1 MLFIGRFMY
10 CCAVMKWCEN
20 MVFFLSK
27 KEKKFF
33 GELKFMLCFWYIK
46 QESYLASEKKL
57 EGSFFLNF
65 NGIKNWNFLML
76 TVVVTTLKLLFE
88 KLNCELYSR
97 TYFTYYSKIINL
109 NSTFGVNNF
118 NVRKI
123 TSIFKILF
131 TNT

>member
-1 MLFIGRFMY
+1 MF
-10 CCAVMKWCEN
+10 
-20 MVFFLSK
+20 
-27 KEKKFF
+27 
-33 GELKFMLCFWYIK
+33 
-46 QESYLASEKKL
+46 
-57 EGSFFLNF
+57 
-65 NGIKNWNFLML
+65 

-123 TSIFKILF
+123 TSIIFKILF